1 MGSDVEMSDGEVL
14 ESDFNP
20 ENEDIPMTESNTDTE
35 SVVLPP
41 KKKKKVVEK
50 VVEKVAEEVAGKEVT
65 AKKVKV
71 PKPKVRDAIKAVKLE
86 EEKGPARLKA
96 NNEIL
101 DLDPTPKPKRTR
113 PAAPATELGD
123 WAIPDQMKLQSWRMP
138 AFSDNE
144 SLDVEPM
151 AETHGGEERGNVGK
165 GKAKANVIGKRDGK
179 DNNNVSDQKPA
190 DTQRVLPKL
199 KR

>member
-71 PKPKVRDAIKAVKLE
+71 PKPKV
-86 EEKGPARLKA
+86 
-96 NNEIL
+96 
-101 DLDPTPKPKRTR
+101 
-113 PAAPATELGD
+113 
-123 WAIPDQMKLQSWRMP
+123 
-138 AFSDNE
+138 
-144 SLDVEPM
+144 
-151 AETHGGEERGNVGK
+151 
-165 GKAKANVIGKRDGK
+165 
-179 DNNNVSDQKPA
+179 
-190 DTQRVLPKL
+190 
-199 KR
+199 